1 MKTEY
6 AEFAPL
12 EMGRAEELRDVI
24 NKAARDREAIIIG
37 PNERGITG
45 STRADES
52 LGSRQRGGALRM
64 VAAGVIVAAVVALVV
79 LFR

>member
-12 EMGRAEELRDVI
+12 ELERAEELRDII
-24 NKAARDREAIIIG
+24 NQAARQREAIIIG

-45 STRADES
+45 STRAELIS
-52 LGSRQRGGALRM
+52 PQENTN
-64 VAAGVIVAAVVALVV
+64 ALV
-79 LFR
+79 RYRRHY

>member
-12 EMGRAEELRDVI
+12 EVERAEELRDVI

-45 STRADES
+45 STRAELIS
-52 LGSRQRGGALRM
+52 PQENTN
-64 VAAGVIVAAVVALVV
+64 ALV
-79 LFR
+79 RYRRHY

>member
-12 EMGRAEELRDVI
+12 ESERAEELRDVI
-24 NKAARDREAIIIG
+24 NKAAREREAIVIG

-45 STRADES
+45 STRAELIS
-52 LGSRQRGGALRM
+52 PQENTN
-64 VAAGVIVAAVVALVV
+64 ALV
-79 LFR
+79 RYRRHY

>member
-12 EMGRAEELRDVI
+12 EVERAEELRDVI
-24 NKAARDREAIIIG
+24 NKAARGREAIIIG

-45 STRADES
+45 STRAELIS
-52 LGSRQRGGALRM
+52 PQENTN
-64 VAAGVIVAAVVALVV
+64 ALV
-79 LFR
+79 RYRRHY